1 MATSDGFWSTRF
13 GRWIGSTKNLVGLGL
28 AVLALGAHLAVGLGA
43 LWPVV
48 VVAAYGVGALVAPRG
63 QVDLRLG
70 LGATASAVEL
80 KEQLGLLRRSLRGP
94 SGRLDPDLRASLD
107 GVLATLDEVVGRWD
121 ELSGAPDQQH
131 TVAQMIAD
139 YLPTSVQTYLNLP
152 RAVTARVAYVPGTAF
167 YYDGQGADH
176 MRLSFCYP
184 TPERIREGIRRLATV
199 VAAEA
204 ELVELFGTAGH
215 VGVEQVQA
223 PGPDVA

>member
-152 RAVTARVAYVPGTAF
+152 RAVTAARTAGRRSAH
-167 YYDGQGADH
+167 DELADQLGILQ
-176 MRLSFCYP
+176 RESG
-184 TPERIREGIRRLATV
+184 RIRDAVYARNLDALNDQGRFLRDKFHRS
-199 VAAEA
+199 
-204 ELVELFGTAGH
+204 ELDLP
-215 VGVEQVQA
+215 
-223 PGPDVA
+223 PGP